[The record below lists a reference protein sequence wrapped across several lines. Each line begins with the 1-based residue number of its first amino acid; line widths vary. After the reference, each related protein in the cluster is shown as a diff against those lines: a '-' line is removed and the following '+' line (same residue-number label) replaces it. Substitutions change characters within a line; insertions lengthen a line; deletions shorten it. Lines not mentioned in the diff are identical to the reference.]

1 MVTTLQVDLEQIINN
16 KIKTQMIKI
25 INEVDKETFLIHLE
39 GTEYYQV
46 WNKWELFELLLD
58 NKTNLKE
65 GWDNRTIKELS
76 K

>member
-1 MVTTLQVDLEQIINN
+1 
-16 KIKTQMIKI
+16 MIKI
-25 INEVDKETFLIHLE
+25 INEIQEDTFLIHLE

-65 GWDNRTIKELS
+65 GWDNTVLKELS